1 MSVNVVLTRL
11 EESGS
16 AALQNSHAVFFF
28 VVEMCHN
35 TTSLCACMFACH
47 IQSELRRVEVSVTGV
62 GAHERVASFGCA
74 AAGGRGNMCMC
85 AFFGGRAGGV
95 SFTSVEQVSHV
106 TYLCLCSLLSLTNY
120 S

>member
-85 AFFGGRAGGV
+85 AFFGGRAGRGV
-95 SFTSVEQVSHV
+95 IYQRGTS
-106 TYLCLCSLLSLTNY
+106 LPCNIPLPLLTSQFD
-120 S
+120 